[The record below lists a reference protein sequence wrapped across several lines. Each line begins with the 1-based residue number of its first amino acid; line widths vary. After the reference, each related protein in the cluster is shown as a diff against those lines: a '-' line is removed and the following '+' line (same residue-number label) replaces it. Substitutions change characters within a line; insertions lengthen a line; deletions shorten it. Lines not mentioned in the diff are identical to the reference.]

1 MRRRCRACASGLP
14 RGSDVRLAIASSST
28 ERTASWLRSVM
39 SRATPDDEYAA
50 GIVSRANQP
59 PFAKSKKSVHALT
72 FRFMK
77 LVSTTL
83 SGDSVVGPSA
93 EAPCAEIRVA
103 ATSDA
108 ASTARARERLAL
120 SGM

>member
-1 MRRRCRACASGLP
+1 
-14 RGSDVRLAIASSST
+14 
-28 ERTASWLRSVM
+28 M

-50 GIVSRANQP
+50 GIVSRANHA

-83 SGDSVVGPSA
+83 SGESVVGPSEGA
-93 EAPCAEIRVA
+93 RCAETLVA
-103 ATSDA
+103 AMVSPV
-108 ASTARARERLAL
+108 ASTAREA
-120 SGM
+120 SV